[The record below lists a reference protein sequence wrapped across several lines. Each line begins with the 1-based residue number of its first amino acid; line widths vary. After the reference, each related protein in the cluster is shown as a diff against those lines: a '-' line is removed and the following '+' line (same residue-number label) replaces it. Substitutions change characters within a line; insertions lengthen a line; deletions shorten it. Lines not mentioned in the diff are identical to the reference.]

1 MGKPQPKIPGLA
13 RTREQLIK
21 GAMDRGAT
29 YREARKL
36 VDPGLSQYAERVRRG
51 DEPPPK
57 KRD

>member
-1 MGKPQPKIPGLA
+1 MARRKTKIRGLS
-13 RTREQLIK
+13 RTREQMIK

-29 YREARKL
+29 YREARQL
-36 VDPGLSQYAERVRRG
+36 VDPGLSQYESAVRRG

>member
-1 MGKPQPKIPGLA
+1 MSRRKSKIPGLS
-13 RTREQLIK
+13 RTREQMIK

-36 VDPGLSQYAERVRRG
+36 VDPGLSQYESAVRRG